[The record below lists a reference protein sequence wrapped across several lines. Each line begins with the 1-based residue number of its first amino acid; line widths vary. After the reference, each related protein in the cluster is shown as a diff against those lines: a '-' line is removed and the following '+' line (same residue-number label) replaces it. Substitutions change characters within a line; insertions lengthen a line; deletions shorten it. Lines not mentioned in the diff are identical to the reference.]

1 MEKIVINGGRK
12 LNGITHVSGAKN
24 VAMKVILAGLLTDK
38 PIYIR
43 NTPLISS
50 IRGTADIVKP
60 LGVKVDIKTDHSMM
74 IQGDN
79 KGGYSVP
86 LELGGLYRTATMVL
100 GPLLARYGKAEVPN
114 PGGCRLGKRPI
125 NRHIQA
131 LEQMGAKI
139 RYKDGFFY
147 AEASGLKGAKIKF
160 IHNTHTGTETVI
172 LAAVLAKGETII
184 ENAALEPEID
194 NLISLLNLMGAKIK
208 RKSPRLIVISGVKEL
223 TGAEFEIMPDRNEVV
238 TFAIAAIATG
248 GDVIIEGA
256 QKIYLDSFLTK
267 LDQTGGKWEEN
278 HKDVI
283 RFYRQ
288 KTKLKSCNVVTKFHP
303 GFMTDWQAPWALL
316 MTQATGASTIH
327 ETIYEDRFGYVPELL
342 KMGANISF
350 YDPKI
355 KNPSDYYNFNWSD
368 RKDDTPHGI
377 KINGPTIL
385 HNAVLEVTDLRAGA
399 TLVLGAL
406 LAHGQSIVHGIEHID
421 RGYEKIEERLRK
433 IGADI
438 KRIIK

>member
-1 MEKIVINGGRK
+1 MEKIIITGGRK
-12 LNGITHVSGAKN
+12 LKGLIHVSGAKN

-38 PIYIR
+38 PIHIK

-60 LGVKVDIKTDHSMM
+60 LGVNVDIKPDHTMT
-74 IQGDN
+74 IKGD
-79 KGGYSVP
+79 KMGGFSVP

-125 NRHIQA
+125 DRHIQA
-131 LEQMGAKI
+131 LEQMGARI

-147 AEASGLKGAKIKF
+147 AKASKLVGSRIKF
-160 IHNTHTGTETVI
+160 SHNTHTGTETVI

-194 NLISLLNLMGAKIK
+194 NLISLLKIMGAKIK

-223 TGAEFEIMPDRNEVV
+223 GGAEFEIMPDRNEVV
-238 TFAIAAIATG
+238 TFAIAAVATG
-248 GDVIIEGA
+248 GDIIIDGA
-256 QKIYLDSFLTK
+256 QKIYLESFLSK
-267 LDQTGGKWEEN
+267 LDQAGSEWKEIR
-278 HKDVI
+278 KDVI

-288 KTKLKSCNVVTKFHP
+288 KTKLSSCDVVTKYHP

-316 MTQATGASTIH
+316 MTQAQGVSTIH
-327 ETIYEDRFGYVPELL
+327 ETVYEDRFGYVPELL
-342 KMGANISF
+342 KMGASMSF
-350 YDPKI
+350 FDPKI
-355 KNPSDYYNFNWSD
+355 TNPDDYYNFNWSD
-368 RKDDTPHGI
+368 RRDGNQHAI
-377 KINGPTIL
+377 RICGPTTL

-399 TLVLGAL
+399 TLILGAL
-406 LAHGQSIVHGIEHID
+406 LAHGKSVVHGIEHID
-421 RGYEKIEERLRK
+421 RGYEKIEERLRNL
-433 IGADI
+433 GADI
-438 KRIIK
+438 NRINK

>member
-1 MEKIVINGGRK
+1 MEKIIINGGRK
-12 LNGITHVSGAKN
+12 LHGITHVSGAKN

-38 PIYIR
+38 PIYIK

-60 LGVKVDIKTDHSMM
+60 LGVKVDIKSDHTM
-74 IQGDN
+74 IIKGD
-79 KGGYSVP
+79 KMGGFSVP

-125 NRHIQA
+125 DRHIQA

-139 RYKDGFFY
+139 RYNDGFFY
-147 AEASGLKGAKIKF
+147 AEASTLKGSKIKF
-160 IHNTHTGTETVI
+160 SHNSHTGTETVM
-172 LAAVLAKGETII
+172 LAAVLARGETVI
-184 ENAALEPEID
+184 ENAACEPEID
-194 NLISLLNLMGAKIK
+194 NLISLLNKMGAKIK
-208 RKSPRLIVISGVKEL
+208 RKSPRLIVIRGVKQL
-223 TGAEFEIMPDRNEVV
+223 GGAEFEIMPDRNEVV
-238 TFAIAAIATG
+238 TFAIAAVATG
-248 GDVIIEGA
+248 GDIIIDGA
-256 QKIYLDSFLTK
+256 QKVYLKSFLTK
-267 LDQTGGKWEEN
+267 LDETGNRWEEIR
-278 HKDVI
+278 KDVI

-288 KTKLKSCNVVTKFHP
+288 KTKLSSCDVVTKFHP

-316 MTQATGASTIH
+316 MTQATGISTIH
-327 ETIYEDRFGYVPELL
+327 ETVYEDRFGYVPELL

-350 YDPKI
+350 FDPKI
-355 KNPSDYYNFNWSD
+355 KNPGEYYNFNWSD
-368 RKDDTPHGI
+368 RREGKQHAI
-377 KINGPTIL
+377 RIQGPATL

-421 RGYEKIEERLRK
+421 RGYEKIEERLRN
-433 IGADI
+433 IGANI
-438 KRIIK
+438 KRINN